1 MHPLVV
7 LGLVLV
13 AAWFLLV
20 FVFKVV
26 AGFIHLIVVVG
37 LALLVFGFIK
47 RGARKLS
54 GRP

>member
-13 AAWFLLV
+13 AAWFLMV

-37 LALLVFGFIK
+37 LALLVFGLLK

-54 GRP
+54 GKP